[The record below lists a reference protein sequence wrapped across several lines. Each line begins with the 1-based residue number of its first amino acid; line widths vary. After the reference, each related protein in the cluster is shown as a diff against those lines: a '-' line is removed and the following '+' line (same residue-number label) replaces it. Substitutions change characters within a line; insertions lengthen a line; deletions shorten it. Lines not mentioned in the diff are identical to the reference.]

1 MGRRPVRARR
11 APRRGVR
18 PVPFR
23 PAQTGKWFASMA
35 DIRESQDSLLERERQ
50 LRAVYECAPVGV
62 CETDRAGCF
71 LRVNPKFAELTGH
84 PAAALIGRSIFD
96 LTHPADADADRRLYA
111 QLLADEVPSYTLEV
125 RLVRADGVPV
135 WVHVS
140 ASACRDAA
148 GKPLYGIRVVQD
160 ASTRKLAEEALRDS
174 QQRLREENRRK
185 DEFLAMLAHELRNPM
200 A

>member
-96 LTHPADADADRRLYA
+96 LTHPADADADRRLY
-111 QLLADEVPSYTLEV
+111 
-125 RLVRADGVPV
+125 
-135 WVHVS
+135 
-140 ASACRDAA
+140 
-148 GKPLYGIRVVQD
+148 GIRVVQD

-174 QQRLREENRRK
+174 QRRLREENRRK

-200 A
+200 APIRNTLELLKMMDATPGTPLSKVRAIMERQVRL